1 VAVMTYLEAIAD
13 GLRVAMRADSS
24 VILLGEDVGVYG
36 GAFKLT
42 KGFLDEFG
50 ASRVIDTP
58 ISESA
63 IVGAAV
69 GAALVGLRPVVEMQF
84 ADFISNA
91 FNQIVNIAAT
101 SAYRAGGCVPM
112 VIRAPCGAGTH
123 GGPFHSQSVEAYFF
137 HTPGLKIVMPSTPA
151 DAKGLLLAAIGDPN
165 PVLYLEHKALYRSQR
180 GPVEEGVI
188 PVPLGKA
195 AVRRAGRHL
204 TVLTYGMM
212 VYRCLEAAEQAAA
225 GSVEA
230 EVIDLRTL
238 LPLDLETI
246 EESVGRTSRVLIV
259 HEDRLRG
266 GIGAEIA
273 AHLGEHLFTSLDAPI
288 SRIGAPDTPV
298 PYAPPLETAYLPGTD
313 RIAEAIMRLGR
324 F

>member
-1 VAVMTYLEAIAD
+1 MAVMTYLEAIAD
-13 GLRVAMRADSS
+13 GLREAMRADPS
-24 VILLGEDVGVYG
+24 VILLGEDVGGYG

-42 KGFLDEFG
+42 KGFLEEFG
-50 ASRVIDTP
+50 PSRVIDTP
-58 ISESA
+58 ISEAA

-69 GAALVGLRPVVEMQF
+69 GAALVGLRPVAEMQF

-91 FNQIVNIAAT
+91 FNQIVNVAAT
-101 SAYRAGGCVPM
+101 SAYRAGGCVPL

-151 DAKGLLLAAIGDPN
+151 DARGLMLAAIADPN

-180 GPVEEGVI
+180 GPVEEGLV
-188 PVPLGKA
+188 PVPLGRA

-212 VYRCLEAAEQAAA
+212 VYRCLEAAARAASE
-225 GSVEA
+225 GIEA

-246 EESVGRTSRVLIV
+246 AGSAGRTSRVLIV

-266 GIGAEIA
+266 GIGAELA
-273 AHLGEHLFTSLDAPI
+273 AHLGEHLFTSLDAPV
-288 SRIGAPDTPV
+288 SRVGAPDTPV
-298 PYAPPLETAYLPGTD
+298 PYAPPLEAAYLPSPE
-313 RIAEAIMRLGR
+313 RIYQAIVRLAR
-324 F
+324 W